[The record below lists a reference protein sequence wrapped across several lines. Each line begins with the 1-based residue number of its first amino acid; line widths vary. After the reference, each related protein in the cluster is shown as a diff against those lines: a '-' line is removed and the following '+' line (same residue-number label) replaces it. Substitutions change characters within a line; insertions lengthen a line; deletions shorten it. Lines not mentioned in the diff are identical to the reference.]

1 MLLIKY
7 VQTNINYKLDFLL
20 DYKLIKDVL
29 VKCVSYFL
37 KLCKSCVDII
47 IRKSVSKCTAKQCSV
62 QRVIVM

>member
-37 KLCKSCVDII
+37 KLCKSCLDF
-47 IRKSVSKCTAKQCSV
+47 
-62 QRVIVM
+62 